1 MDEMEKF
8 VGGEGVSEKME
19 IIFQEE
25 KMLKLWL
32 SIYFQTP
39 ITTDTALTQ
48 LDLEMQDAKNNNPA

>member
-1 MDEMEKF
+1 MEKF
-8 VGGEGVSEKME
+8 IGGKGVSEKME

-25 KMLKLWL
+25 KMLELWL

-48 LDLEMQDAKNNNPA
+48 LDLEMQDAKNNTPA